1 MTTRAFVEEKYADC
15 PKIRERAH
23 TIRRGRN
30 VAANPKISIVIPA
43 YQIAEFANETLESV
57 VSQTFTDFEVIVVN
71 DGSPDTE
78 ALESALEP
86 FADRIVYAE
95 QDNCGASQARNTAI
109 CLSKGEWLAFLDG
122 DDVWLPHHL
131 ESQISFAE
139 REGYDMVYCDAT
151 LFGEPLFDGENFMRT
166 SPSSG
171 VVDTVS
177 LITAECNVITSGTLL
192 RKSWAERVN
201 MFDPGLPRMQDFDLW
216 FRVAKAGARIGY
228 QTDISVRYRVRPEG
242 LSGSNVDRCTRNM
255 RALEVI
261 REKYE
266 LDDKEI
272 QAWEAKLLEYTAE
285 YELEKGKFFL
295 TRGEYS
301 EAYSHISTANEY
313 FRKPKLSIIAA
324 MIKVSPRLALTIFK
338 RFRSAEYSFISTHR

>member
-1 MTTRAFVEEKYADC
+1 MTTRVYVEERYVEC
-15 PKIRERAH
+15 PQIRERAH

-30 VAANPKISIVIPA
+30 VIENPKISIIIPA
-43 YQIAEFANETLESV
+43 FNIAEFAAETLASV
-57 VSQTFTDFEVIVVN
+57 FAQTYSDYEVIVVN
-71 DGSPDTE
+71 DGSPDTRE
-78 ALESALEP
+78 LNAAIGK

-109 CLSKGEWLAFLDG
+109 CLSKGDWLAFLDG
-122 DDVWLPHHL
+122 DDVWMPDHL
-131 ESQISFAE
+131 ESQIEFAE

-151 LFGEPLFDGENFMRT
+151 LFGEPLFDGDNFMRT

-201 MFDPGLPRMQDFDLW
+201 MFDIGLPRMQDFDLW
-216 FRVAKAGARIGY
+216 FRIAKAGARIGY
-228 QTDISVRYRVRPEG
+228 QTNISVRYRVRPEG
-242 LSGSNVDRCTRNM
+242 LSGSNVDRCTRNI

-266 LDDKEI
+266 LDAKEI
-272 QAWEAKLLEYTAE
+272 RAWEAKILEYKAE
-285 YELEKGKFFL
+285 HELEKGKLFL

-301 EAYSHISTANEY
+301 EAYSHISTANAY
-313 FRKPKLSIIAA
+313 FRKPKLAIIAA
-324 MIKVSPRLALTIFK
+324 MIKVSPKLALTIFK
-338 RFRSAEYSFISTHR
+338 RFRNAEYSFISTHR